1 MYGLGSL
8 YHLGKAAVAAIKGD
22 EDEMLNE
29 VHKAE
34 EALSRWPFGGFGSD

>member
-1 MYGLGSL
+1 MFGLGSL

-34 EALSRWPFGGFGSD
+34 QSLTHPFGGFGSD